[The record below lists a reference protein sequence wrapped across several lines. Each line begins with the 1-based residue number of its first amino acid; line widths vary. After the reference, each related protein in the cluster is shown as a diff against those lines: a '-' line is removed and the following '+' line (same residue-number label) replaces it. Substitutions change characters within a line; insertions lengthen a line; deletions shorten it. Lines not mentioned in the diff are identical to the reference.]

1 MTLPTPST
9 ERDSPVTSNTFIPT
23 LQKKSAPLRPEYSL
37 MPTVLESP
45 TKSVSFKLTG
55 VRSLLGL
62 GAFVSAGFVSTGF
75 VGLRVSVGFT
85 SCVGISVGSSV
96 GTVAGLSCPEHTA

>member
-1 MTLPTPST
+1 
-9 ERDSPVTSNTFIPT
+9 
-23 LQKKSAPLRPEYSL
+23 

-55 VRSLLGL
+55 AGSLLGL

-75 VGLRVSVGFT
+75 VGLGVAIGSTVCTG
-85 SCVGISVGSSV
+85 VDVGSGV
-96 GTVAGLSCPEHTA
+96 GATSGSSWWEQDAKISTAAVTIIKIARVIILVFFMVTSSESEI